1 MLVHS
6 VLVSSTLIAS
16 VAFAFECVRYV
27 SVTDPNGIVSGIDW
41 VNVQSGDYSKLQIK
55 SYVDNLV
62 DSPEPPI
69 SPVRF

>member
-1 MLVHS
+1 MSRNTFTL
-6 VLVSSTLIAS
+6 STRMYERLFQSAHL
-16 VAFAFECVRYV
+16 RYV

-62 DSPEPPI
+62 DS
-69 SPVRF
+69 